1 MDKNDFV
8 SIDIRELLYL
18 LLKKWYL
25 IVLCFVLSTTSA
37 FLITQYYLR
46 PVYTAETTLFLGK
59 ERQKVDFSFADIQ
72 VNNQLVADYRELLM
86 SRTVAEEI
94 EKKLG
99 VPVSVFQGN
108 VSVKTVKDSRIFS
121 ISYADTDRERA
132 AAVANELATIIQ
144 KLAKDIIEVNNVQV
158 IDTAKVPTK
167 PVKPNKKMNIS
178 VAGVL
183 GLLLGALLI
192 YLLEYLDHTFK
203 KPEDVENQLELNVIG
218 TIPLFEGG
226 KRGKKKPKDEKLL
239 EKQYLK
245 NLITKNNPKAPAT
258 EAFREL
264 RTNLQ
269 YLGVDRELKTI
280 VVTSPT
286 MGDGKTVTAVNL
298 AVTLSRAG
306 NKVLI
311 VDADLR
317 KPKVH
322 LYFGIENKEGL
333 TNLLTSDKDKN
344 KINTVKFDE
353 NSNLQILTSGPV
365 PPNAAEM
372 LNSKRM
378 THLLE
383 RLKEEYDI
391 IIIDTPPI
399 GQVTDAAILAGVTDG
414 TILVLASNE
423 TRIEITKRAKKALDS
438 VNANIIG
445 VVLTKI
451 DNKRISYYSYSYKY
465 E

>member
-108 VSVKTVKDSRIFS
+108 VSVKTVKDSRTFS

-203 KPEDVENQLELNVIG
+203 KPEDVENQLEINVIG
-218 TIPLFEGG
+218 TIPLKGIFA
-226 KRGKKKPKDEKLL
+226 
-239 EKQYLK
+239 
-245 NLITKNNPKAPAT
+245 NLFI
-258 EAFREL
+258 
-264 RTNLQ
+264 
-269 YLGVDRELKTI
+269 
-280 VVTSPT
+280 
-286 MGDGKTVTAVNL
+286 
-298 AVTLSRAG
+298 
-306 NKVLI
+306 
-311 VDADLR
+311 
-317 KPKVH
+317 
-322 LYFGIENKEGL
+322 
-333 TNLLTSDKDKN
+333 
-344 KINTVKFDE
+344 
-353 NSNLQILTSGPV
+353 
-365 PPNAAEM
+365 
-372 LNSKRM
+372 
-378 THLLE
+378 
-383 RLKEEYDI
+383 
-391 IIIDTPPI
+391 
-399 GQVTDAAILAGVTDG
+399 
-414 TILVLASNE
+414 
-423 TRIEITKRAKKALDS
+423 
-438 VNANIIG
+438 
-445 VVLTKI
+445 
-451 DNKRISYYSYSYKY
+451 
-465 E
+465 

>member
-1 MDKNDFV
+1 M
-8 SIDIRELLYL
+8 

-108 VSVKTVKDSRIFS
+108 VSVKTVKDSRTFS

-203 KPEDVENQLELNVIG
+203 KPEDVENQLEINVIG
-218 TIPLFEGG
+218 TIPLKGIFA
-226 KRGKKKPKDEKLL
+226 
-239 EKQYLK
+239 
-245 NLITKNNPKAPAT
+245 NLFI
-258 EAFREL
+258 
-264 RTNLQ
+264 
-269 YLGVDRELKTI
+269 
-280 VVTSPT
+280 
-286 MGDGKTVTAVNL
+286 
-298 AVTLSRAG
+298 
-306 NKVLI
+306 
-311 VDADLR
+311 
-317 KPKVH
+317 
-322 LYFGIENKEGL
+322 
-333 TNLLTSDKDKN
+333 
-344 KINTVKFDE
+344 
-353 NSNLQILTSGPV
+353 
-365 PPNAAEM
+365 
-372 LNSKRM
+372 
-378 THLLE
+378 
-383 RLKEEYDI
+383 
-391 IIIDTPPI
+391 
-399 GQVTDAAILAGVTDG
+399 
-414 TILVLASNE
+414 
-423 TRIEITKRAKKALDS
+423 
-438 VNANIIG
+438 
-445 VVLTKI
+445 
-451 DNKRISYYSYSYKY
+451 
-465 E
+465 